1 MPQRANVSG
10 VRTALPRKKEAE
22 GSAQKG
28 RKNMTTQVLDTTQR
42 PVIDIGSLAEEGV
55 WSRPRKQVL
64 LLCALAIA
72 LDGLDN
78 QILGFAIPS
87 MIKEWSVTRGDFAPA
102 LALGFV
108 GMTIGTPIGGI
119 VGDWLGRKV
128 ALIAS
133 VFLFGVATLAIA
145 IAYGVGEVSLYRFL
159 AGLGLGGAL
168 PAATALIAEF
178 TPKRNRSLSV
188 MLGIVCIPIG
198 GMIGGVLAARLQP
211 DYGWRMLFV
220 VSGVLPMIVA
230 LILAIALP
238 ESPQYL
244 LARGADT
251 AKVAKSVR
259 ILDET
264 AAAFGVFVDRRDAG
278 VQRASVTA
286 LFIAGLRR
294 TTTALWIA
302 FFFCLL
308 PVYVLYA
315 WAPTLLTSKGFDVQ
329 SASLGLALF
338 NFGGVGGCIVTGW
351 AIGRYGSRIAILT
364 IAGAATVGA
373 AVLASMPLS
382 TETQPLLMALLCVEG
397 FCLLGAQ
404 GSLYALAAHV
414 YPTNI
419 RSTGV
424 GAAAGFGRAGAIV
437 SAYVGT
443 YALNYGATAFFAVIA
458 GCVAITFVAVAIV
471 DVHQTALRSHSPGPD
486 FR

>member
-1 MPQRANVSG
+1 
-10 VRTALPRKKEAE
+10 
-22 GSAQKG
+22 
-28 RKNMTTQVLDTTQR
+28 MTTQTLETTQN
-42 PVIDIGSLAEEGV
+42 PVIDIGSLAEDGA
-55 WSRPRKQVL
+55 WTTPRKQVL
-64 LLCALAIA
+64 LLCALAII

-108 GMTIGTPIGGI
+108 GMTVGTPIGGI

-133 VFLFGVATLAIA
+133 VFLFGAATLAIA
-145 IAYGVGEVSLYRFL
+145 AAHGVGEVGLYRFL

-178 TPKRNRSLSV
+178 TPRRNRSLSV

-198 GMIGGVLAARLQP
+198 GMIGGVLAAQLQP
-211 DYGWRMLFV
+211 EYGWRMLFV
-220 VSGVLPMIVA
+220 ISGALPMIVA

-244 LARGADT
+244 LARGADP
-251 AKVAKSVR
+251 KRVAKSVQ
-259 ILDET
+259 ILDRT
-264 AAAFGVFVDRRDAG
+264 AVSSSVFVDGREAA
-278 VQRASVTA
+278 VERASVTA
-286 LFIAGLRR
+286 LFIASLRR

-329 SASLGLALF
+329 SASFGLALF
-338 NFGGVGGCIVTGW
+338 NFGGVAGCIVTGW
-351 AIGRYGSRIAILT
+351 AIGRYGSRVAILT
-364 IAGAATVGA
+364 VAGAAIVGA
-373 AVLASMPLS
+373 AILASMPLS
-382 TETQPLLMALLCVEG
+382 IETRPLLMTLLCVEG

-404 GSLYALAAHV
+404 GSLYALAAYV
-414 YPTNI
+414 YPTNV

-443 YALNYGATAFFAVIA
+443 FALNYGATMFFAVIA
-458 GCVAITFVAVAIV
+458 ACVAITFVAVAIV
-471 DVHQTALRSHSPGPD
+471 DMHQPAQPAEPSRASV
-486 FR
+486 

>member
-1 MPQRANVSG
+1 V
-10 VRTALPRKKEAE
+10 
-22 GSAQKG
+22 
-28 RKNMTTQVLDTTQR
+28 TTQALETTQQ
-42 PVIDIGSLAEEGV
+42 PVIDIGLLAEEGI
-55 WSRPRKQVL
+55 WSTSRKQVL
-64 LLCALAIA
+64 LLCALAII

-108 GMTIGTPIGGI
+108 GMTVGTPIGGI

-133 VFLFGVATLAIA
+133 VLLFGVATLAIA
-145 IAYGVGEVSLYRFL
+145 FAHGVGEVSLYRFL

-178 TPKRNRSLSV
+178 TPRRNRSLSV

-198 GMIGGVLAARLQP
+198 GMIGGVLAAQLQP
-211 DYGWRMLFV
+211 EYGWRLLFV
-220 VSGVLPMIVA
+220 VSGILPIIVA
-230 LILAIALP
+230 MILAFALP

-244 LARGADT
+244 LARGADKK
-251 AKVAKSVR
+251 KVAKAVR
-259 ILDET
+259 ILDKT
-264 AAAFGVFVDRRDAG
+264 AATSGVFVDRRDAG
-278 VQRASVTA
+278 GQRASLTA
-286 LFIAGLRR
+286 LFVASLRR
-294 TTTALWIA
+294 TTMALWIA

-315 WAPTLLTSKGFDVQ
+315 WAPTLLTGKGFDVQ
-329 SASLGLALF
+329 TASFGLALF

-351 AIGRYGSRIAILT
+351 AIGRYGSRVAILAV
-364 IAGAATVGA
+364 AGAAIVGA
-373 AVLASMPLS
+373 AVLASIPLS
-382 TETQPLLMALLCVEG
+382 VETKPLLMVLLCVEG

-404 GSLYALAAHV
+404 GSLYALAAYV
-414 YPTNI
+414 YPTNV

-443 YALNYGATAFFAVIA
+443 YALNYGATTFFAVIA
-458 GCVAITFVAVAIV
+458 ACVAITFVAVGMV
-471 DVHQTALRSHSPGPD
+471 DIHQHGSQTVRC
-486 FR
+486 RE

>member
-1 MPQRANVSG
+1 MGGRVAVAQAEIFESVYKRGRTNV
-10 VRTALPRKKEAE
+10 
-22 GSAQKG
+22 
-28 RKNMTTQVLDTTQR
+28 TTQVLDAPQQR
-42 PVIDIGSLAEEGV
+42 VIDIGSLAEEGT
-55 WSRPRKQVL
+55 WNASRKQVL
-64 LLCALAIA
+64 LLCALAIV

-87 MIKEWSVTRGDFAPA
+87 MIKEWSVTRSDFAPA

-108 GMTIGTPIGGI
+108 GMTIGTPIGGV

-133 VFLFGVATLAIA
+133 VFLFGAATFAIA
-145 IAYGVGEVSLYRFL
+145 VAHGVGEVGLYRFL

-178 TPKRNRSLSV
+178 TPRRNRSLSV

-198 GMIGGVLAARLQP
+198 GMIGGLIAAQLQP
-211 DYGWRMLFV
+211 EYGWRMLFV
-220 VSGVLPMIVA
+220 VSGVLPVIVA
-230 LILAIALP
+230 AVLMFALP

-244 LARGADT
+244 LGRGADME
-251 AKVAKSVR
+251 KVAKSVR
-259 ILDET
+259 ILDQ
-264 AAAFGVFVDRRDAG
+264 AAAASKAFIDRRDVG
-278 VQRASVTA
+278 VERASLTA
-286 LFIAGLRR
+286 LFTAGFRR

-315 WAPTLLTSKGFDVQ
+315 WAPTLLTGKGFDVQ
-329 SASLGLALF
+329 TASFGLALF

-351 AIGRYGSRIAILT
+351 AIGRYGTRVAILT
-364 IAGAATVGA
+364 VAGAATIGA
-373 AVLASMPLS
+373 VILASIPLS
-382 TETQPLLMALLCVEG
+382 TETQPLLMALLCIEG

-404 GSLYALAAHV
+404 GSLYALAAHI
-414 YPTNI
+414 YPTNV

-437 SAYVGT
+437 SAYIGT
-443 YALNYGATAFFAVIA
+443 FALNYGATMFFAVIA
-458 GCVAITFVAVAIV
+458 FCVAITFIAVAVI
-471 DVHQTALRSHSPGPD
+471 DMHQAAMKAETASSGI
-486 FR
+486 

>member
-1 MPQRANVSG
+1 
-10 VRTALPRKKEAE
+10 
-22 GSAQKG
+22 
-28 RKNMTTQVLDTTQR
+28 MTTQILDTTR
-42 PVIDIGSLAEEGV
+42 NPAIDIGSLAEEGA
-55 WSRPRKQVL
+55 WNASRKQVL
-64 LLCALAIA
+64 LLCALAIV

-108 GMTIGTPIGGI
+108 GMTIGTPIGGV

-133 VFLFGVATLAIA
+133 VFLFGAATLAIA
-145 IAYGVGEVSLYRFL
+145 AAHGVGEVSLYRFL

-178 TPKRNRSLSV
+178 TPRRNRSLSV

-198 GMIGGVLAARLQP
+198 GMIGGLLAAQLQP
-211 DYGWRMLFV
+211 EYGWRMLFV
-220 VSGVLPMIVA
+220 VSGVLPIIVTM
-230 LILAIALP
+230 ILAIALP

-244 LARGADT
+244 LARGADMK
-251 AKVAKSVR
+251 KVAKSVR
-259 ILDET
+259 ILDKT
-264 AAAFGVFVDRRDAG
+264 AAVSGVFVDRRDIG
-278 VQRASVTA
+278 VERASLTA
-286 LFIAGLRR
+286 LFLAGFRR
-294 TTTALWIA
+294 STTALWIA

-329 SASLGLALF
+329 TASFGLALF

-351 AIGRYGSRIAILT
+351 AIGRYGTRIAILT
-364 IAGAATVGA
+364 VAGAAVVGA
-373 AVLASMPLS
+373 GILASIPLS
-382 TETQPLLMALLCVEG
+382 TETQPLLMALLGIEG

-404 GSLYALAAHV
+404 GSLYALAAHI
-414 YPTNI
+414 YPTNV

-443 YALNYGATAFFAVIA
+443 FALNYGASMFFAVIA
-458 GCVAITFVAVAIV
+458 ACVAITFVAVAII
-471 DVHQTALRSHSPGPD
+471 DMHQVAERAEPSRSHA
-486 FR
+486 

>member
-1 MPQRANVSG
+1 
-10 VRTALPRKKEAE
+10 
-22 GSAQKG
+22 
-28 RKNMTTQVLDTTQR
+28 MTTQVLETTTQ
-42 PVIDIGSLAEEGV
+42 PVIDIGVLAEEGV
-55 WSRPRKQVL
+55 WSTSRKQVL
-64 LLCALAIA
+64 LLCALAII

-87 MIKEWSVTRGDFAPA
+87 LIKEWNVTRGDFAPA

-108 GMTIGTPIGGI
+108 GMTIGTPIGGL

-133 VFLFGVATLAIA
+133 VFLFGAATLAIA
-145 IAYGVGEVSLYRFL
+145 GAHGVNEVSLCRFL

-168 PAATALIAEF
+168 PGATALIAEF

-198 GMIGGVLAARLQP
+198 GMIGGVLAAQLLP
-211 DYGWRMLFV
+211 EYGWRILFAI
-220 VSGVLPMIVA
+220 SGALPMIVA
-230 LILAIALP
+230 VLLAIKLP

-251 AKVAKSVR
+251 KKVARSVR
-259 ILDET
+259 ILDHT
-264 AAAFGVFVDRRDAG
+264 AAESSVFVDRRAVG
-278 VQRASVTA
+278 VERASVGA
-286 LFIAGLRR
+286 LFIASLRR
-294 TTTALWIA
+294 TTVALWIA

-315 WAPTLLTSKGFDVQ
+315 WAPTLLTSKGFDLQ
-329 SASLGLALF
+329 TASFGLALF
-338 NFGGVGGCIVTGW
+338 NFGGVAGCVVTGW
-351 AIGRYGSRIAILT
+351 TIGRYGTRIAILAV
-364 IAGAATVGA
+364 AGAAAVGA
-373 AVLASMPLS
+373 AILAGMPLS
-382 TETQPLLMALLCVEG
+382 TETKPLLMALLCIEG

-414 YPTNI
+414 YPTNV

-443 YALNYGATAFFAVIA
+443 FALNYGTTAFFTVIA
-458 GCVAITFVAVAIV
+458 ACVVVTFIAVAIV
-471 DVHQTALRSHSPGPD
+471 DLHQPPVRAEP
-486 FR
+486 